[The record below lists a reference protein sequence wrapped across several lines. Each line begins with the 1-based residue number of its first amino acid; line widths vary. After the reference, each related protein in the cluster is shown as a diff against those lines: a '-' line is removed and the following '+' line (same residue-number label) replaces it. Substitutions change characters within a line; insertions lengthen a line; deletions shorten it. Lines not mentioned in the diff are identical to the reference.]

1 MTFYPIFVMT
11 DFLIEYINAKRLRNN
26 YLIRFALFSLLF
38 VNLNYAFADDQVAAD
53 SQPQITNL
61 NSSKV
66 NNSKDQEDGK
76 NNDSI
81 SNNANADSNVSS
93 SNGSDVNSNNSANSS
108 SSGVNDSNDTS
119 NTNIRTEEID
129 NLVASMARAINSRD
143 SSSIAS
149 FFHYYAV
156 KDAEF
161 IKKSYLYASNSASS
175 ALTATNSNK
184 DNGAG
189 NPDNRTAK
197 TNNSSTDSAGSD
209 NSDAQKPIAQEDLK
223 MNLEQYIKY
232 WYDISSNPAD
242 YSISISVNNINIENP
257 QYATATI
264 EIREMSTQKFD
275 KAVTSD
281 KNQKSPDVV
290 KEVLKVVAYSTCNMT
305 FIYNGITSISGMNCI
320 ENIAYNIE

>member
-1 MTFYPIFVMT
+1 MTFYPTVVMNH
-11 DFLIEYINAKRLRNN
+11 FLIKYINARKVGNDYLVIRL
-26 YLIRFALFSLLF
+26 ALFSLLF
-38 VNLNYAFADDQVAAD
+38 VNLNYAFADDQVATN
-53 SQPQITNL
+53 SQPQISNL
-61 NSSKV
+61 SSSKI

-81 SNNANADSNVSS
+81 SNNANANSNVSS
-93 SNGSDVNSNNSANSS
+93 SNSSDVNSNNSTNSS
-108 SSGVNDSNDTS
+108 SSGVDDSNNTS

-161 IKKSYLYASNSASS
+161 IKKSYLYANNSASS
-175 ALTATNSNK
+175 AVTATNNNK
-184 DNGAG
+184 DNGTG
-189 NPDNRTAK
+189 NADNTAK
-197 TNNSSTDSAGSD
+197 SDNSGTDSSGSD
-209 NSDAQKPIAQEDLK
+209 NADAQKPIAQEDLK

-242 YSISISVNNINIENP
+242 YSISISVNNIDIENP

-281 KNQKSPDVV
+281 KNQKSPDVI

-305 FIYNGITSISGMNCI
+305 FIYNGITAISGMNCI